1 MIFEVISSSIVG
13 GVFLAAKL
21 KRKGEEENDHEKII
35 KIADNVGLKKDD
47 KGLRLHRKSRPKGK
61 HYTEYVYQIPLGF
74 DFDKDILTKKGAF
87 EDGLNNKKTSYF
99 ISLSDLK
106 KVNFTELKKIDSLR
120 NLPEQFK
127 RIFGEKQLI
136 RKTVDMSFDGMLRI
150 KVYDRDI
157 PKYIDFAPHL
167 WEKCEGWNIPIGEDR
182 EGVIIHEADDSHV
195 MLAGTT
201 KYGKTQFLLLFI
213 TSLIHQQPEHTKLTL
228 IDLKGGL
235 SFAEFENLKQT
246 VTLADDVKS
255 ARKALESAVNDLE
268 KRFRYFRSKGIKN
281 VKQGK
286 IKDRHFIIIDE
297 VGELIP
303 KQATGEDK
311 EEKAEN
317 KRDLEAC
324 QAYITTLVRR
334 GASLGF
340 LVVQATQYPT
350 GEIVNN
356 QVKANSTTKI
366 CYRLDTATQSTTV
379 LDETGAEKIS
389 LRGRC
394 YYRTPDGTKQ
404 IQTYLIDDDT
414 IKEVIAPHIVIKPRE
429 ENQENAENYSEGT
442 KNGQHTFFF
451 EETDLP

>member
-1 MIFEVISSSIVG
+1 MIFEAVTSSIVG
-13 GVFLAAKL
+13 GIYLVAKF
-21 KRKGEEENDHEKII
+21 KKDGAPGNDHDKI
-35 KIADNVGLKKDD
+35 KMIAENIGLQKGG

-74 DFDKDILTKKGAF
+74 DFEKDILTKKGAF
-87 EDGLNNKKTSYF
+87 EDGLNNKQTSYF

-106 KVNFTELKKIDSLR
+106 KVNFEELKKITSLR
-120 NLPEQFK
+120 ELPEQFK
-127 RIFGEKQLI
+127 QIFGEKQLI

-150 KVYDRDI
+150 KVYDRGI
-157 PKYIDFAPHL
+157 PKYIDFSPL
-167 WEKCEGWNIPIGEDR
+167 SWEKCEGWNIPIGEDR
-182 EGVIIHEADDSHV
+182 EGIIIHEADDSHI

-213 TSLIHQQPEHTKLTL
+213 TSLIHQQPEHIKLTL

-255 ARKALESAVNDLE
+255 ARNALESAVNDLE

-286 IKDRHFIIIDE
+286 VKDRHFIIIDE

-303 KQATGEDK
+303 KQAKGEDAEAK
-311 EEKAEN
+311 KADKN
-317 KRDLEAC
+317 DLEAC
-324 QAYITTLVRR
+324 QAAITTLVRR

-340 LVVQATQYPT
+340 IVVQATQYPT
-350 GEIVNN
+350 REIVNN
-356 QVKANSTTKI
+356 QVKANSSTKI
-366 CYRLDTATQSTTV
+366 CYRLDTGTQLKTV
-379 LDETGAEKIS
+379 LDETGAENIS
-389 LRGRC
+389 LKGRC
-394 YYRTPDGTKQ
+394 FYRTPDGTRQ

-414 IKEVIAPHIVIKPRE
+414 INRVIAPHIVIKPRK
-429 ENQENAENYSEGT
+429 ENVEDAKDNHEGKENR
-442 KNGQHTFFF
+442 QHTFFV
-451 EETDLP
+451 EETDLS